1 MRDSAMVCRA
11 GQCSSH
17 TAAEAGVNTNHRKY
31 CHYEL
36 SFTYERSDASTAR
49 RKRELLPSQ
58 RPYKVPVG
66 LLQRAR
72 KDNAITIIRHR
83 ARCDHNT
90 RVDLLSGLMNDPIYA
105 CSSHFTLRNTSLPG
119 RTGPPHKLDIAMTLQ
134 ALSSCTLSFLFSVSF
149 CFFLFICGS
158 SRVPA
163 YRDAAFFA

>member
-36 SFTYERSDASTAR
+36 SFTYERSDAS
-49 RKRELLPSQ
+49 
-58 RPYKVPVG
+58 
-66 LLQRAR
+66 RAR